1 MMAVGSPFDQRA
13 LPLNVKRQWREWA
26 GFFASSAYAAHHEIE
41 YNAIRNAAA
50 LIDVSP
56 LFKYRVSGPDAVRL
70 VDRVITRD
78 ATRIKPGQVIYTP
91 WCDEHGKVV
100 DDGTIHR
107 LDDGGEWVPGA
118 GAPEDSGTAPTTP
131 TFRWTA
137 ADPQLRWLRLNS
149 RGLDVQIEEISEEV
163 CALAL
168 QGPLSR
174 AVLEAA
180 TNEDFSTLP
189 YYRRRAARIR
199 DIPIDVSRTGYTGDL
214 GYEIWADA
222 TAATQLWDALMEA
235 GGDFGIRPAGML
247 ALDVSRVEAGL
258 ILLEVDYTS
267 ARHALIPEQNYSPY
281 EIGLG
286 RLVNLDKAGRFV
298 GREALLREIDNGGP
312 SRRLVGLEL
321 DWAGVEK
328 LYAAQGLSPSF
339 SAQAWRAQVPL
350 FAFGRQIGRATSGT
364 WSPILK
370 KNLALGSV
378 SPEFEALGTR
388 VQMEWTVEGRRGRVD
403 ATVVDLPF
411 FDPARKRE

>member
-1 MMAVGSPFDQRA
+1 VAAEPYLALTRHTPWMAVGSPFDERA
-13 LPLNVKRQWREWA
+13 LPLNVKRNWREWA
-26 GFFASSAYAAHHEIE
+26 GFFAASAYAPHHDIE
-41 YNAIRNAAA
+41 YNAIRNAVAV
-50 LIDVSP
+50 IDVSP

-107 LDDGGEWVPGA
+107 LDD
-118 GAPEDSGTAPTTP
+118 DS
-131 TFRWTA
+131 FRWTA

-149 RGLDVQIEEISEEV
+149 RGLDIQIEDISDQT

-174 AVLEAA
+174 TVLESA
-180 TNEDFSTLP
+180 TQQDLGDLG
-189 YYRRRAARIR
+189 YYRRRTAHIGDLA
-199 DIPIDVSRTGYTGDL
+199 IDVSRTGYTGDL
-214 GYEIWADA
+214 GYEVWADA
-222 TAATQLWDALMEA
+222 ASATQLWDHLMEA
-235 GGDFGIRPAGML
+235 GANFGIRPAGML
-247 ALDVSRVEAGL
+247 ALDVVRVEAGL

-286 RLVNLDKAGRFV
+286 RLVHLDKQARFV
-298 GREALLREIDNGGP
+298 GRDALLREIDRGGP

-321 DWAGVEK
+321 DWSDLEK
-328 LYAAQGLSPSF
+328 LYASQGLSPSF
-339 SAQAWRAQVPL
+339 SGQAWRQQIPL

-370 KNLALGSV
+370 KNVALGSV
-378 SPEFEALGTR
+378 SPEFEALGSV
-388 VQMEWTVEGRRGRVD
+388 VQMEWSVEGRRGQIG
-403 ATVVDLPF
+403 ATVVEMPF
-411 FDPARKRE
+411 FDPPRKRA

>member
-1 MMAVGSPFDQRA
+1 MAVGTPFDQRA
-13 LPLNVKRQWREWA
+13 LPLNVKRSWREWS
-26 GFFASSAYAAHHEIE
+26 GFFASSAYAAHHDIE

-56 LFKYRVSGPDAVRL
+56 LFKYRVSGPDATRL

-78 ATRIKPGQVIYTP
+78 ATKIKPGQVIYTP

-107 LDDGGEWVPGA
+107 LDDDA
-118 GAPEDSGTAPTTP
+118 
-131 TFRWTA
+131 FRWTA

-149 RGLDVQIEEISEEV
+149 RGLDVQIDDISDQV

-180 TNEDFSTLP
+180 TQQDFAELR
-189 YYRRRAARIR
+189 YYRRRTAQIG
-199 DIPIDVSRTGYTGDL
+199 DLPIDVSRTGYTGDL
-214 GYEIWADA
+214 GYELWADSGRA
-222 TAATQLWDALMEA
+222 TDLWDRVIEA
-235 GGDFGIRPAGML
+235 GANFGIRPAGML

-286 RLVNLDKAGRFV
+286 RLVNLDKPARFV
-298 GREALLREIDNGGP
+298 GRDALLREIDRGGAN
-312 SRRLVGLEL
+312 RRLVGLEL
-321 DWAGVEK
+321 DWSDLEK

-339 SAQAWRAQVPL
+339 SGQAWREQIPL
-350 FAFGRQIGRATSGT
+350 FALGRQVGRATSGT

-378 SPEFEALGTR
+378 TPEFEMLGTR
-388 VQMEWTVEGRRGRVD
+388 LQMEWTVEGRRGRVG
-403 ATVVDLPF
+403 ATVVEMPF
-411 FDPARKRE
+411 FDPPRKHA